1 MSILFLEVRFVFYL
15 LNIIVVFDDEI
26 NAVSIIDS
34 DRSLLQSLSDSMED
48 TTQANGRAENK
59 FQDSSALA
67 SGPLLVITLWFLMSY
82 VLWVQIL
89 ENCGQALPLLLLVA
103 SPEQGE
109 GWRSVAVKPACFLPS
124 RLC

>member
-89 ENCGQALPLLLLVA
+89 ENCGQVLPLLLLVA

-109 GWRSVAVKPACFLPS
+109 G
-124 RLC
+124 

>member
-67 SGPLLVITLWFLMSY
+67 SGPLLVITL
-82 VLWVQIL
+82 
-89 ENCGQALPLLLLVA
+89 
-103 SPEQGE
+103 
-109 GWRSVAVKPACFLPS
+109 
-124 RLC
+124 

>member
-103 SPEQGE
+103 LPEQGE
-109 GWRSVAVKPACFLPS
+109 G
-124 RLC
+124 